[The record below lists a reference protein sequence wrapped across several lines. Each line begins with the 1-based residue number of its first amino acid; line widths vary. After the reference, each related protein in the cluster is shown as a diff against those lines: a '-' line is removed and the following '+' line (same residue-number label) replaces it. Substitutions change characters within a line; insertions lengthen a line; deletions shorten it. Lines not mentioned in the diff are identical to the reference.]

1 MINPSE
7 RKGTR
12 GGVERIRVDD
22 VSKVVNENFPDLEP
36 TIKKL
41 SNANVKQKILNSV
54 KKGQIITLEDIETGL
69 RKGTGLPFGR
79 NVYSR
84 MVMHAARH
92 QEQAPPGKALTQFYD
107 ENGKIIRNVNNIDSY
122 ANVTFKYRPNTSVDF
137 NKIKEVYGV
146 SRGLVE
152 IPKGANFVDLTFQAE
167 KLPQFK
173 EYFSKVEEIENL
185 KEEK

>member
-69 RKGTGLPFGR
+69 RKGTGLP
-79 NVYSR
+79 
-84 MVMHAARH
+84 
-92 QEQAPPGKALTQFYD
+92 
-107 ENGKIIRNVNNIDSY
+107 
-122 ANVTFKYRPNTSVDF
+122 
-137 NKIKEVYGV
+137 
-146 SRGLVE
+146 LVE
-152 IPKGANFVDLTFQAE
+152 TFIQE
-167 KLPQFK
+167 W
-173 EYFSKVEEIENL
+173 
-185 KEEK
+185 